1 MDIDTKNNNHINR
14 LNIIS
19 NLSLFRLVLIS
30 LAIGINVVVFL
41 YIKNIDNKDCD
52 CAQLSQGKKQFVKS
66 YSVVSI
72 FLIIMLYLMPV
83 ILALVGATG
92 VNSSLIRFI
101 NSTGMSVVLS
111 IFLAVGFFNIY
122 LLFRYTSDIKTALCD
137 CETEIEKVTRI
148 FLHYYAIIII
158 IIYIITTL
166 LTKLIL

>member
-1 MDIDTKNNNHINR
+1 MDIEIKNKGHINR
-14 LNIIS
+14 LSIIS
-19 NLSLFRLVLIS
+19 KLSIFRLLLVF
-30 LAIGINVVVFL
+30 LAIGVNLVVFL
-41 YIKNIDNKDCD
+41 YIKHIDDKDCN

-72 FLIIMLYLMPV
+72 FLITLLYLMPV
-83 ILALVGATG
+83 ILALIGASEI
-92 VNSSLIRFI
+92 NSSLVRFI

-158 IIYIITTL
+158 VIYIITTL
-166 LTKLIL
+166 LAKLIL